1 MVIDGI
7 CQEIWVFY
15 VNLGLMVCH
24 HGVYMVGSPV
34 LAQGVQYLD
43 YWLIFVLNLMILSN
57 FGVDLY
63 SSTEQHWWKTMIF
76 LISYHFYHDVLRHSA
91 TVCWEYQ
98 RYFSS

>member
-43 YWLIFVLNLMILSN
+43 Y
-57 FGVDLY
+57 
-63 SSTEQHWWKTMIF
+63 
-76 LISYHFYHDVLRHSA
+76 
-91 TVCWEYQ
+91 
-98 RYFSS
+98 